1 MKKGTFLCGLF
12 LKKIGFF
19 KKQVFLIQIFVFL
32 QMAGGYDSDAEG
44 GANGA
49 GLGGSFGEKAVSE
62 FFPPRF

>member
-1 MKKGTFLCGLF
+1 MFLR
-12 LKKIGFF
+12 IS
-19 KKQVFLIQIFVFL
+19 FLIEIFFFL

-62 FFPPRF
+62 KNFIF